1 MSAGQEQ
8 HAVGGL
14 QAWLW
19 VGVQGL
25 LFLGLGLWPA
35 SVGGSVSQ
43 FRLVAAVAF
52 VLGAAVII
60 AASVGLKR
68 ALTPVPVP
76 NGAGM
81 SARGV
86 YRWVRHPMYTGV
98 LVVALAVALA
108 RGSVVVWLFA
118 GALLVFFEAK
128 TRIEERML
136 VVTYPQ
142 YRSYAQITGKF
153 IPGLGKY
160 PPG

>member
-1 MSAGQEQ
+1 M
-8 HAVGGL
+8 
-14 QAWLW
+14 W
-19 VGVQGL
+19 VAVQGL
-25 LFLGLGLWPA
+25 LFLGLGFWPA
-35 SVGGSVSQ
+35 SVGGAVSQ
-43 FRLVAAVAF
+43 FRVAAAVVF
-52 VLGAAVII
+52 VLGAAVIVS
-60 AASVGLKR
+60 AAAGLKR

-86 YRWVRHPMYTGV
+86 YRLVRHPMYTGV
-98 LVVALAVALA
+98 LLVALAVALA

-136 VVTYPQ
+136 LVTYPQ

-153 IPGLGKY
+153 IPGLGKFHAT
-160 PPG
+160 